1 MTDAGFC
8 FEDAEKQKKL
18 EHARSILNEL
28 IRISGQVPLDEVLE
42 KACRLTGV
50 RTMLALDYGDRAWL
64 NLDKLIPVAR
74 ESEMTSVSEFLEY
87 LNGIEE
93 TGVREGE
100 APSDNNGAVRIMT
113 IHQAKG
119 LEFPVTI
126 LFDNEF
132 DMPKQPNF
140 VQNSEGAYVFY
151 SSPAHPRFADAK
163 KLGGL
168 KDKAEW
174 LRLFYVAATRS
185 EYRLIICG
193 KKPENMDGKSDSWL
207 KRSLSPLPGEC
218 MEPGEYVGPAWGDE
232 GQSVRIRCSRELPAV
247 PVDDSKP
254 SETEIT
260 IAGDC
265 RLLQPIIKPK
275 KMKPRGA
282 EHTAALTV
290 GKLVHKGIELWR
302 FPTENGID
310 PVLEE
315 SFRKILLQTDNL
327 DSAEQQAVL
336 EKAQMLLARFR
347 DSKERLDIESAEKR
361 WHEIPFSFTKW
372 NYTVNGIID
381 LLVKNEKGFTIIDF
395 KTDELKNESDL
406 SDAVDRHTHQLE
418 EYRKALSVTL
428 GENAL
433 MKKKNRMI
441 CLRKNPNRM
450 TPCSRKRKPIRSGI
464 LQKYDP
470 GSSRFRRNDLK
481 RVDTV

>member
-1 MTDAGFC
+1 
-8 FEDAEKQKKL
+8 
-18 EHARSILNEL
+18 
-28 IRISGQVPLDEVLE
+28 
-42 KACRLTGV
+42 
-50 RTMLALDYGDRAWL
+50 
-64 NLDKLIPVAR
+64 
-74 ESEMTSVSEFLEY
+74 
-87 LNGIEE
+87 
-93 TGVREGE
+93 
-100 APSDNNGAVRIMT
+100 
-113 IHQAKG
+113 
-119 LEFPVTI
+119 
-126 LFDNEF
+126 
-132 DMPKQPNF
+132 
-140 VQNSEGAYVFY
+140 
-151 SSPAHPRFADAK
+151 
-163 KLGGL
+163 
-168 KDKAEW
+168 
-174 LRLFYVAATRS
+174 
-185 EYRLIICG
+185 
-193 KKPENMDGKSDSWL
+193 
-207 KRSLSPLPGEC
+207 

-254 SETEIT
+254 SDIEIT

-265 RLLQPIIKPK
+265 RLLQPITKPK
-275 KMKPRGA
+275 KLKKRGA

-418 EYRKALSVTL
+418 EYREAVKQPKMNKSKVMEEMLADAFADMKTGRRIVEKISKENRSLAQKLADFTKKLLNGVKRFFNAKEVQEKYPEVALTDRQFKNFVERVEENICSVQNSKINIIEESKGYKILTATHIPNSPYKYSPQKQRNFDTESAKEL
-428 GENAL
+428 I
-433 MKKKNRMI
+433 KKYPSDVVQEVIQGLSPFGHKN
-441 CLRKNPNRM
+441 KNYG
-450 TPCSRKRKPIRSGI
+450 KEVIQGIRNYG
-464 LQKYDP
+464 
-470 GSSRFRRNDLK
+470 R
-481 RVDTV
+481 